1 MPPSGQNFTLKLQ
14 YWAMQLSS
22 KRGGHIYSISE
33 ARRLQLPVEQLHTVI
48 LTLNNRPDVK
58 SPEINYI

>member
-14 YWAMQLSS
+14 YGQSS
-22 KRGGHIYSISE
+22 KRGGHIYIKE
-33 ARRLQLPVEQLHTVI
+33 ARRFQLPVEQLHTVI
-48 LTLNNRPDVK
+48 LTLNNRPDDK